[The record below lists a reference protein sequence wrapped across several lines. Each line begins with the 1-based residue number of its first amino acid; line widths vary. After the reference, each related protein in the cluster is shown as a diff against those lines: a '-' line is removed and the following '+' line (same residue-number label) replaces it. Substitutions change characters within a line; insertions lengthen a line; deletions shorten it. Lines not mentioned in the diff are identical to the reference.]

1 MAQGELWATLL
12 TAINPINASA
22 MPVVLQSTIDLL
34 EAELV
39 KARAALQQVQAEPTV
54 PVAENVTAGA
64 MEAYKVHLVGCASR
78 KQSNHSFLPL
88 IDDSFVRYSSMTA
101 RKPSR
106 NCTALAD
113 ILSNSLVID
122 HLAPYMSV
130 ASLLSLASTNRTMRS
145 LVMDTP
151 YVFRHLDLTQSRGAQ
166 VPLISPI
173 DRGGTVWRNERI
185 DESLTED
192 EFYSGPLRGIFD
204 DLGRRAILQ
213 DVRTLILDGLSVPA
227 DLVAEIVL
235 NDRFN
240 VSILSIRGCLNL
252 NERKLMQTLQYAVRP
267 GRAKGTPRLKGI
279 YHFSPKDSDQPSC
292 HQTTLGK
299 RRRPDLAQTGHHTNH
314 AYHPHHSEKDVQH
327 RHEWYKPSGQVLKG
341 TITNGWAQTL
351 QLCERIISFDAVL
364 CRSPR
369 HDPNSFTGENSK
381 RIGSYLQPA
390 IATVAL
396 GPRGCE
402 GCGTAPEGPAVWGY
416 SPEEYFPLLAPPPLH
431 SSRIAV
437 AKNPAVY
444 KNESPTLIMQCED
457 CVRNRLCRRCN
468 RWWCSDCL
476 QDPEILRTPGTAYQP
491 PGMFAGMEQS
501 KECEF
506 LKHPRQCVARDC
518 WECGPTCTRCMIE
531 VIRTCEIC
539 QGGFCLDHNDGCS
552 QTKCDWCNTPRR
564 GGRV

>member
-1 MAQGELWATLL
+1 
-12 TAINPINASA
+12 

-101 RKPSR
+101 R
-106 NCTALAD
+106 N
-113 ILSNSLVID
+113 
-122 HLAPYMSV
+122 HLE
-130 ASLLSLASTNRTMRS
+130 T
-145 LVMDTP
+145 
-151 YVFRHLDLTQSRGAQ
+151 
-166 VPLISPI
+166 
-173 DRGGTVWRNERI
+173 
-185 DESLTED
+185 
-192 EFYSGPLRGIFD
+192 
-204 DLGRRAILQ
+204 
-213 DVRTLILDGLSVPA
+213 
-227 DLVAEIVL
+227 
-235 NDRFN
+235 
-240 VSILSIRGCLNL
+240 
-252 NERKLMQTLQYAVRP
+252 TLQYAVRP

-402 GCGTAPEGPAVWGY
+402 GCGTASEGPAVWGY

-501 KECEF
+501 KDSSIRDRRLEYSLSLPGLLPHEVEMKSNV
-506 LKHPRQCVARDC
+506 LPETAGSAGPRATGVIHQDVVAGSNPVKGVD
-518 WECGPTCTRCMIE
+518 
-531 VIRTCEIC
+531 VINITSE
-539 QGGFCLDHNDGCS
+539 
-552 QTKCDWCNTPRR
+552 
-564 GGRV
+564 